1 MLHAHTSDGL
11 DEIGLTDD
19 EFARRHHAGTA
30 ADAAM
35 RISDLDAADAACR
48 RRARTAQLADA

>member
-1 MLHAHTSDGL
+1 MLHAYTSDGL

-19 EFARRHHAGTA
+19 EFARRHNAG
-30 ADAAM
+30 DAVDAVM

-48 RRARTAQLADA
+48 RRARTAQLVDA